1 MVIIMKNNKLAGTWF
16 CGNEA
21 SDYAKEN
28 GFLDYATL
36 AKAFDAVLNNDIMSI
51 TDSNGIGYWN
61 QENGIIDNS
70 DEIEELENKIS
81 DTEEKMEEL
90 DEKSND
96 YKVLES
102 EIDEMQSRIDEL
114 QNQQDYPPEVFQWYI
129 VDGNGADIIKEYTDD
144 PLYYNEALDM
154 YLWGVTHYGTSW
166 DYVLTDVKLNCGDD
180 AWN

>member
-1 MVIIMKNNKLAGTWF
+1 MSRRKLAGTYF
-16 CGNEA
+16 CGNEV
-21 SDYAKEN
+21 SDYAKEQ
-28 GFLDYATL
+28 GYLDYRTL

-61 QENGIIDNS
+61 QENGMIDNS

-114 QNQQDYPPEVFQWYI
+114 HNQQDYPPEIFQWYI
-129 VDGNGADIIKEYTDD
+129 VNGNGADIIKEYTDD

>member
-1 MVIIMKNNKLAGTWF
+1 MSRRKLAGTYF

-21 SDYAKEN
+21 SDYAKEQ
-28 GFLDYATL
+28 GYLDYATL
-36 AKAFDAVLNNDIMSI
+36 AKGFDAVMNNGIMEM
-51 TDSNGIGYWN
+51 TEANGIGYWE

-166 DYVLTDVKLNCGDD
+166 DYVLTDVKLNCVDD

>member
-1 MVIIMKNNKLAGTWF
+1 MSRRKLAGTYF
-16 CGNEA
+16 CGNEV
-21 SDYAKEN
+21 SDYAKEQ
-28 GFLDYATL
+28 GYLDYRTL

-114 QNQQDYPPEVFQWYI
+114 QNQQDYPPEIFQWYI
-129 VDGNGADIIKEYTDD
+129 VNENGADIIKEYTDD

>member
-1 MVIIMKNNKLAGTWF
+1 MSRRKLAGTYF
-16 CGNEA
+16 CGNEV
-21 SDYAKEN
+21 SDYAKEQ
-28 GFLDYATL
+28 GYLDYRTL

-61 QENGIIDNS
+61 QENGMIDNS

-129 VDGNGADIIKEYTDD
+129 VDENGADIIKEYTDD
-144 PLYYNEALDM
+144 PLYYNETLDM

>member
-1 MVIIMKNNKLAGTWF
+1 MSRRKLAGTYF
-16 CGNEA
+16 CGNEV
-21 SDYAKEN
+21 SDYAKEQ
-28 GFLDYATL
+28 GYLDYRTL
-36 AKAFDAVLNNDIMSI
+36 ADAFDAVLNNDIMSI

-61 QENGIIDNS
+61 QENGMIDNS

>member
-1 MVIIMKNNKLAGTWF
+1 MSRRKLAGTYF
-16 CGNEA
+16 CGNEV
-21 SDYAKEN
+21 SDYAKEQ
-28 GFLDYATL
+28 GYLDYRTL

-129 VDGNGADIIKEYTDD
+129 IDGNGADIIKEYTDD